1 LPNASGDLIA
11 LRQNKG
17 RDGGEETLMQHMHG
31 AVTAEEAA
39 EIIGRLERI
48 PYGAWHRKAR
58 AIIGAATFF
67 DGLDLL
73 AVAYVVPVL
82 APLWGLNP
90 QKIGLLISSGFLGQL
105 VGALVFGWV
114 AERFGRM
121 PAMVWSI
128 ALFSIMSLAC
138 AAAWGF
144 QSFLVLRFLQGIG
157 LGGELPVAAT
167 YIGEVSK
174 AKGRG
179 QSILYYQVLFAFGLA
194 GCGLLALWVVP
205 HLGWQVL
212 FLIGGIPALIVLF
225 LRASLPESPRWLVN
239 KGRLSEAVTAI
250 ARIERETPG
259 AAAIPVMPIP
269 LQVQRRAAAGDL
281 FGPTYL
287 RRTLSVWVIWFA
299 TSLVNFGIAAWLPQM
314 YRSFYHLDVAS
325 ALQLN
330 FVTSAAGLLG
340 TIACTLLI
348 DRVSRRTLFTTVFLA
363 SGLLL
368 LCLGTSFP
376 AEIPAVVVLV
386 SAAYFFISFT
396 SIGAY
401 VYTPEI
407 YPTRIRAFGAA
418 AASSW
423 ARIASIAGPNIVAAI
438 LASQGVNWVFIAL
451 GAVAVLAGFLVLVL
465 VVDTKSRLLEEVSP

>member
-1 LPNASGDLIA
+1 
-11 LRQNKG
+11 
-17 RDGGEETLMQHMHG
+17 MQQMHE
-31 AVTAEEAA
+31 AMTAEGAA

-58 AIIGAATFF
+58 AIIGVATFF

-73 AVAYVVPVL
+73 AIAYVIPVI

-105 VGALVFGWV
+105 VGALAFGWI

-138 AAAWGF
+138 AGAWDF
-144 QSFLVLRFLQGIG
+144 QSFLALRFLQGIG

-212 FLIGGIPALIVLF
+212 FLIGGFPALIVLF

-239 KGRLSEAVTAI
+239 RGRLSEAVAAI
-250 ARIERETPG
+250 ARIEKETPG
-259 AAAIPVMPIP
+259 AAAIPVTPVP
-269 LQVQRRAAAGDL
+269 LQVQRRAAVSDL
-281 FGPTYL
+281 FGATYL

-348 DRVSRRTLFTTVFLA
+348 DRISRRVLFTTVFLA

-368 LCLGTSFP
+368 LCLGAVFSADITT
-376 AEIPAVVVLV
+376 VVVLV

-423 ARIASIAGPNIVAAI
+423 ARIASILGPNIVAAI
-438 LASQGVNWVFIAL
+438 LVSRGVSWVFITL
-451 GAVAVLAGFLVLVL
+451 GGVAILAGLLVLIL

>member
-1 LPNASGDLIA
+1 
-11 LRQNKG
+11 
-17 RDGGEETLMQHMHG
+17 MQQMHE
-31 AVTAEEAA
+31 AVTAEGAA

-58 AIIGAATFF
+58 AIIGVATFF

-73 AVAYVVPVL
+73 AIAYVIPVI

-90 QKIGLLISSGFLGQL
+90 QKIGLLISSGFLGQF

-138 AAAWGF
+138 AGAWDF
-144 QSFLVLRFLQGIG
+144 QSFLILRFLQGIG

-167 YIGEVSK
+167 YISEVSK

-239 KGRLSEAVTAI
+239 RGRLSEAVAAI
-250 ARIERETPG
+250 ARIEKATPG
-259 AAAIPVMPIP
+259 AAAIPVTPVP
-269 LQVQRRAAAGDL
+269 LQMQRRAAVSDL
-281 FGPTYL
+281 FGATYL

-348 DRVSRRTLFTTVFLA
+348 DRISRRVLFTTVFLA

-368 LCLGTSFP
+368 LCLG
-376 AEIPAVVVLV
+376 AVFSADITTVAVLV

-423 ARIASIAGPNIVAAI
+423 ARIASILGPNIVAAI
-438 LASQGVNWVFIAL
+438 LVSRGVSWVFVTL
-451 GAVAVLAGFLVLVL
+451 GAVAVLAALLVLIL

>member
-1 LPNASGDLIA
+1 MPKDEWSAFGRTKDLHT
-11 LRQNKG
+11 G
-17 RDGGEETLMQHMHG
+17 ETLMQQNMHG
-31 AVTAEEAA
+31 PVVAGDAG

-48 PYGAWHRKAR
+48 PYGPWHRKAR

-114 AERFGRM
+114 AEKFGRM

-128 ALFSIMSLAC
+128 ALFSILSLAC
-138 AAAWGF
+138 AAAWDF
-144 QSFLVLRFLQGIG
+144 ESFLILRFLQGIG

-205 HLGWQVL
+205 HLGWQFL
-212 FLIGGIPALIVLF
+212 FVIGAVPALLILF

-239 KGRLSEAVTAI
+239 KGRLSEATAAV
-250 ARIERETPG
+250 ARIEKETPG
-259 AAAIPVMPIP
+259 AASLPVTPIA
-269 LQVQRRAAAGDL
+269 LQPQQRASLSDL
-281 FGPTYL
+281 FGTTYL
-287 RRTLSVWVIWFA
+287 RRTLSAWVIWFA

-330 FVTSAAGLLG
+330 FVTSASGLLG

-348 DRVSRRTLFTTVFLA
+348 DRISRRTLFTTVFLA

-368 LCLGTSFP
+368 LALGAAFSANITS
-376 AEIPAVVVLV
+376 VVVLV

-423 ARIASIAGPNIVAAI
+423 ARVASIVGPNIVAAI
-438 LASQGVNWVFIAL
+438 LISQGVNWVFIAL
-451 GAVAVLAGFLVLVL
+451 GAVAVLAGILVLAL
-465 VVDTKSRLLEEVSP
+465 VVDTNSRLLEEVSP

>member
-1 LPNASGDLIA
+1 
-11 LRQNKG
+11 
-17 RDGGEETLMQHMHG
+17 MQQMHE
-31 AVTAEEAA
+31 AMTAEGAA

-58 AIIGAATFF
+58 AIIGVATFF

-73 AVAYVVPVL
+73 AIAYVIPVI

-105 VGALVFGWV
+105 VGALAFGWI

-138 AAAWGF
+138 AGAWDF
-144 QSFLVLRFLQGIG
+144 QSFLALRFLQGIG

-212 FLIGGIPALIVLF
+212 FLIGGFPALIVLF

-239 KGRLSEAVTAI
+239 RGRLSEAVAAI
-250 ARIERETPG
+250 ARIEKETPG
-259 AAAIPVMPIP
+259 AAAIPVTPVP
-269 LQVQRRAAAGDL
+269 LQVQRRAAVSDL
-281 FGPTYL
+281 FGATYL

-348 DRVSRRTLFTTVFLA
+348 DRISRRVLFTTVFLA

-368 LCLGTSFP
+368 LCLGAVFSADITT
-376 AEIPAVVVLV
+376 VVVLV

-423 ARIASIAGPNIVAAI
+423 ARIASILGPNIVAAI
-438 LASQGVNWVFIAL
+438 LVYRGVSWVFITL
-451 GAVAVLAGFLVLVL
+451 GGVAILAGLLVLIL

>member
-1 LPNASGDLIA
+1 MQ
-11 LRQNKG
+11 QN
-17 RDGGEETLMQHMHG
+17 MHG
-31 AVTAEEAA
+31 PVVVEDAA

-48 PYGAWHRKAR
+48 PYGPWHRKAR
-58 AIIGAATFF
+58 AVIGAATFF

-114 AERFGRM
+114 AEKFGRM

-128 ALFSIMSLAC
+128 ALFSILSLAC
-138 AAAWGF
+138 AASWNF
-144 QSFLVLRFLQGIG
+144 ESFLVLRFLQGIG

-205 HLGWQVL
+205 HLGWQFL
-212 FLIGGIPALIVLF
+212 FVIGAAPALMILF

-239 KGRLSEAVTAI
+239 KGRLSEANAAV
-250 ARIERETPG
+250 ARIEKETPG
-259 AAAIPVMPIP
+259 AASVPFEPIP
-269 LQVQRRAAAGDL
+269 LQSQQRASLGDL
-281 FGPTYL
+281 FGTIYL
-287 RRTLSVWVIWFA
+287 RRTLSVWIIWFA

-368 LCLGTSFP
+368 LCLGAAFSGD
-376 AEIPAVVVLV
+376 IIAVAVLV

-438 LASQGVNWVFIAL
+438 LISQGVNWVFLVL
-451 GAVAVLAGFLVLVL
+451 GSVAVLAGLLVSAL
-465 VVDTKSRLLEEVSP
+465 VVDTNSRLLEEVSP